1 MSFQTRIDGS
11 SYQWN
16 SVQPDALVAEFID
29 LYGRESVILK
39 AGISHDEMQ
48 WGNLLPYPLMIVLS
62 LSLKPFSAIM
72 ATSTI
77 KVSN

>member
-1 MSFQTRIDGS
+1 MIRSIGVETAFLQS
-11 SYQWN
+11 E
-16 SVQPDALVAEFID
+16 ALVTEFVD

-39 AGISHDEMQ
+39 AGISPDEMQ
-48 WGNLLPYPLMIVLS
+48 LGNLLPYPLMIVLS